1 LVRDSAALACAST
14 PVAARDSASACS
26 ACSLRSTSSSVAS
39 GVPAVTN
46 APTSTRRF
54 NTFPPTRN
62 PSAFDPRADGA
73 DEGAVAG
80 LGFVVDG
87 SDQNGPD
94 GGSVLG
100 GDLVTPGKRQRQ
112 RSRRRDLR

>member
-1 LVRDSAALACAST
+1 LQLEIDFVERRERRAGSDQCADFDQALQYFSADAKSQI
-14 PVAARDSASACS
+14 
-26 ACSLRSTSSSVAS
+26 
-39 GVPAVTN
+39 
-46 APTSTRRF
+46 
-54 NTFPPTRN
+54 
-62 PSAFDPRADGA
+62 AFDPRADGA